1 MEQIEIKFTEKERH
15 LILYHTFAD
24 PYLTKRLRIAE
35 IKGKY
40 LITKFTVEDLDDLI
54 GYIAAEANHTED
66 TKLQTQ
72 LDKLFEKLRII
83 LETRE

>member
-1 MEQIEIKFTEKERH
+1 MIHLFVTVPASLFWAQDMEQIEIKFTEKERH

-40 LITKFTVEDLDDLI
+40 LITKRNYWFGWVS
-54 GYIAAEANHTED
+54 GV
-66 TKLQTQ
+66 
-72 LDKLFEKLRII
+72 
-83 LETRE
+83 